1 VAVVVVEAIT
11 LHLLTAV
18 VVLVVVET
26 VVLMVQTLL
35 LGQQTLVLAVV
46 VDTAKPMVRVG
57 LVALD
62 LLFSGTQTQ

>member
-1 VAVVVVEAIT
+1 
-11 LHLLTAV
+11 

-35 LGQQTLVLAVV
+35 LVQQTLVLAVV
-46 VDTAKPMVRVG
+46 VDTAKPMVKVG

-62 LLFSGTQTQ
+62 SLFCVTRIH